1 MNLTDYNQRIPAGL
15 LNDGTGEFYIN
26 NNEMHLSYRT
36 HQFTFDDFPDHIND
50 LVDADMAQNPI
61 AVACLINDFNLYGLK
76 EQRRQYLACRHGGFD
91 LQPDISADGTLNP
104 SEYVD
109 CGKRG
114 GACKSEGKLC
124 TSILLPYGK
133 LSEREIMVLSDIGS
147 GFLDKEIASKR
158 EMSEHSVR
166 HLKDSIA
173 RKSGLQNERKT
184 VLVGLA
190 YKLGL
195 VTF

>member
-1 MNLTDYNQRIPAGL
+1 MNLIDFNQRIPAGL

-36 HQFTFDDFPDHIND
+36 HQFTFDDFPAHIND
-50 LVDADMAQNPI
+50 LVDADMDQHPI
-61 AVACLINDFNLYGLK
+61 AVGCLIDNFNLLDQK
-76 EQRRQYLACRHGGFD
+76 SQRRQYLACRHGGFD
-91 LQPDISADGTLNP
+91 NQPDITADGKLTP

-114 GACKSEGKLC
+114 GQCKSEGKLC
-124 TSILLPYGK
+124 TSILLPHGK
-133 LSEREIMVLSDIGS
+133 LTEREIMVLTDIGS
-147 GFLDKEIASKR
+147 GLLDKEIAAKR

-184 VLVGLA
+184 ALVGLA